1 SGPSSFLFSNQSSHN
16 LQLSYQI
23 DAGSSQTAVV
33 NAGQSQTISNV
44 PHCSCF
50 TVNNITPTQEG
61 FSVELCSSGEAD
73 IKNDPLNPFGGLTT
87 TLSGGGPS
95 SGVVT
100 FTIQNLSTHALTIFP
115 YVNGQVRSSF
125 NFLPAASQSITVDR
139 CQRLR
144 VLARD
149 PGNSFPDVVFV
160 ESPATTQA
168 VYFYR
173 DLGTQVQVLKQ
184 AS

>member
-1 SGPSSFLFSNQSSHN
+1 MAFRPHVVLLVVLSALVLSGCLIMPLPPPTEDNGSSGGGGGGTQIPQPPSNSPSGPSSFLFSNQSSHN

-115 YVNGQVRSSF
+115 YVNGQVRS
-125 NFLPAASQSITVDR
+125 
-139 CQRLR
+139 
-144 VLARD
+144 
-149 PGNSFPDVVFV
+149 
-160 ESPATTQA
+160 
-168 VYFYR
+168 
-173 DLGTQVQVLKQ
+173 
-184 AS
+184 